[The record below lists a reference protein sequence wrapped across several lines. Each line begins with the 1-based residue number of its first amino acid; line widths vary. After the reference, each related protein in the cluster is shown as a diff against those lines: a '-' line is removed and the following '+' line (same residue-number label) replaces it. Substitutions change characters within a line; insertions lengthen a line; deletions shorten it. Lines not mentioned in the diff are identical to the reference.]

1 MNIKTD
7 KKMKTMNTLPV
18 SKGLKGFKHFAIL
31 LLMLLFATSSNLFS
45 QYLKVSC
52 NKRYLVTND
61 EKPFFWMGDTA
72 WELIHKLD
80 STEIKTYLRDR
91 AAKGFNVI
99 QIAIHGI
106 GECDGLTTPTPEGFL
121 PLENFD
127 PEKPNAD
134 YFKKLDWV
142 VETAAGCGLYVAL
155 VPTWGAY
162 VGDKPHS
169 IFGSYHIFTEKNAHI
184 YGEFLGSRYKNNW
197 NIIWM
202 SGGDRPPTGYED
214 IWIQMIKGLRKGS
227 NSKQLITY
235 HVSGNS
241 SVTSYPSIA
250 NELDFYMLQS
260 GHGNLATPNYKMI
273 SNDYSVLPT
282 KPVIDG
288 EPVYEDIPIAF
299 NTANGYSTDY
309 ESRRAQ
315 YWSVFAGGFGVT
327 YGHNAIWQMNQKEYP
342 EFLAPLTYWTE
353 ALNSKGSFQVAHL
366 KNLMLSR
373 PFLTRIPDS
382 TLIKPYNYEA
392 DFKLATRDGNLGK
405 NDATYIMSYHPVFE
419 SWTTLNTSVIA
430 SKNIRV
436 WLYDPRNGLA
446 YFLGEQAN
454 TGSYN
459 IASHN
464 PIKKHMGGPDWVF
477 VIDGADSNYLA
488 PGVVRD

>member
-1 MNIKTD
+1 
-7 KKMKTMNTLPV
+7 MKLTKY
-18 SKGLKGFKHFAIL
+18 SL
-31 LLMLLFATSSNLFS
+31 LLFLLFAFAGKLFP
-45 QYLKVSC
+45 QYVKVSS

-80 STEIKTYLRDR
+80 STEITTYFRDR
-91 AAKGFNVI
+91 TAKGFTVI
-99 QIAIHGI
+99 QTVILT
-106 GECDGLTTPTPEGFL
+106 ECDGLTQPTPEGFI

-127 PEKPNAD
+127 PEKPNAE
-134 YFKKLDWV
+134 YFNKLDWV
-142 VETAAGCGLYVAL
+142 VNTASKYGLYIAL
-155 VPTWGAY
+155 LPTWGSN
-162 VGDKPHS
+162 VEDKPHPL
-169 IFGSYHIFTEKNAHI
+169 FANLHIFTPNNAFK
-184 YGEFLGSRYKNNW
+184 YGQFLGSRYKNNW
-197 NIIWM
+197 NIIWIT
-202 SGGDRPPTGYED
+202 GGDRIPTGYEE
-214 IWIQMIKGLRKGS
+214 IWIQLIKGLRKGAD
-227 NSKQLITY
+227 NKHLITY
-235 HVSGNS
+235 HVSGNN
-241 SVTSYPSIA
+241 SVTNYPKIA

-260 GHGNLATPNYKMI
+260 GHGNLATPNYKLI
-273 SNDYSVLPT
+273 SHDYKVKPT

-288 EPVYEDIPIAF
+288 EPLYEDIPIAF
-299 NTANGYSTDY
+299 NPANGYTTDY
-309 ESRRAQ
+309 ESRRAM

-327 YGHNAIWQMNQKEYP
+327 YGNNSVWQMNRKEYP
-342 EFLAPLTYWTE
+342 EVISPISTWDE
-353 ALNSKGSFQVAHL
+353 AIDSKGSFQVAHL

-392 DFKLATRDGNLGK
+392 DFKLATRDGIMGK
-405 NDATYIMSYHPVFE
+405 SDATYIMSYHPVFE
-419 SWTTLNTSVIA
+419 DWTTINTSVIA

-477 VIDGADSNYLA
+477 VIDGAESNYLA
-488 PGVVRD
+488 PGIGRDYNVFFL